1 MSGRDGVTPCGEKP
15 RPAVDPGLR
24 LGPLADTLGFQLR
37 LAQEAAFAAFA
48 RRAGDAGLRPGRY
61 ALLTLIAEN
70 PGLSQSALSAAAGRD
85 KSTMTPAIADLDR
98 RGLVRRVRS
107 EQDRRSYAL
116 TLTDKGESTLRALR
130 AHAEAHDRR
139 LDALVGPNERPAVMA
154 ALRRLA
160 AGLDEEER

>member
-1 MSGRDGVTPCGEKP
+1 M
-15 RPAVDPGLR
+15 DPGLR
-24 LGPLADTLGFQLR
+24 LGPLTDTLGFQLR

-70 PGLSQSALSAAAGRD
+70 PRLSQSALSAAAGRD

-107 EQDRRSYAL
+107 EHDRRSYAL
-116 TLTDKGESTLRALR
+116 SLTSKGEAVLRKLR
-130 AHAEAHDRR
+130 AHAEAHDRM
-139 LDALVGPNERPAVMA
+139 LDALVGPKDRPAVMA
-154 ALRRLA
+154 ALRRLV